1 MEEGE
6 DELSAEV
13 AGLVGGAE
21 VCTEPLGNW
30 DAVGNGTT
38 RYAHVLCTVLI
49 HQLGLGY
56 CLLNIIYNGIRFA
69 CSHPT
74 TD

>member
-21 VCTEPLGNW
+21 VCTEPLGDW
-30 DAVGNGTT
+30 DTAGNGGEEEMKGGEK
-38 RYAHVLCTVLI
+38 RCRLFNYIPC
-49 HQLGLGY
+49 
-56 CLLNIIYNGIRFA
+56 RFEPI
-69 CSHPT
+69 SNLHT
-74 TD
+74 

>member
-21 VCTEPLGNW
+21 VCTGPLGNW
-30 DAVGNGTT
+30 DAVGNGGEEEMKGGEKI
-38 RYAHVLCTVLI
+38 CTLAQI
-49 HQLGLGY
+49 
-56 CLLNIIYNGIRFA
+56 
-69 CSHPT
+69 
-74 TD
+74 